1 MRRSWSSVYGKL
13 VLGVW
18 KELRL
23 TGRGGRSG
31 EKGYSDRSC
40 VLCLVW
46 SQKAKEDDEK
56 NGEIGEN
63 EEGGEVG
70 KRLRRVGHVRQS
82 AGRTPSRG
90 RVVAAIDRSN
100 RLAPIGI
107 RPPQVE
113 ETASSLHRVK
123 SSTANFAVSL
133 LHKILS
139 VRVTFWPTRRISIAF
154 ARVR

>member
-1 MRRSWSSVYGKL
+1 MRRSWSSVSVYGKL

-63 EEGGEVG
+63 EEGEVG

-113 ETASSLHRVK
+113 ETASHCHGHVTITAQGKELHGKLCSV
-123 SSTANFAVSL
+123 SSSQNIVCSGHFLANSP
-133 LHKILS
+133 H
-139 VRVTFWPTRRISIAF
+139 
-154 ARVR
+154 

>member
-1 MRRSWSSVYGKL
+1 M
-13 VLGVW
+13 
-18 KELRL
+18 EEEE
-23 TGRGGRSG
+23 GGRRVIRTAGS
-31 EKGYSDRSC
+31 
-40 VLCLVW
+40 LVW

-63 EEGGEVG
+63 EEGEVG

-107 RPPQVE
+107 RPPQ
-113 ETASSLHRVK
+113 
-123 SSTANFAVSL
+123 L
-133 LHKILS
+133 LLQAA
-139 VRVTFWPTRRISIAF
+139 T
-154 ARVR
+154 

>member
-1 MRRSWSSVYGKL
+1 M
-13 VLGVW
+13 
-18 KELRL
+18 EEEE
-23 TGRGGRSG
+23 GGRRVIRTAGS
-31 EKGYSDRSC
+31 
-40 VLCLVW
+40 LVW

-63 EEGGEVG
+63 EEGEVG

-82 AGRTPSRG
+82 AGRTPSLGG

-113 ETASSLHRVK
+113 ETASHCHVTITAQGKELHGKLCSV
-123 SSTANFAVSL
+123 SSSQNIVCSGHFLANSP
-133 LHKILS
+133 H
-139 VRVTFWPTRRISIAF
+139 
-154 ARVR
+154 